1 MLSTEIYT
9 DELIVDDNEIDNSNE
24 AKLINEFLLQE

>member
-9 DELIVDDNEIDNSNE
+9 DELIVDNNEIDNSNE

>member
-9 DELIVDDNEIDNSNE
+9 DELIVNDNEIDNSNE

>member
-1 MLSTEIYT
+1 MLSIEIYT

-24 AKLINEFLLQE
+24 AKLINEFLFQE